1 MPRKIATFVVFS
13 HRSGVHNAA
22 LPRFVSIP
30 TVLKTIA
37 KVISKSLLSNFDTTF
52 WFLFNVV

>member
-37 KVISKSLLSNFDTTF
+37 KVISKMFTIKF
-52 WFLFNVV
+52 